1 MFAYNLFA
9 FSLLPFDTPPP
20 FPRPFVN
27 LAETSSKPNGEARWM
42 STFRINCMSIAK
54 AVAVRLRRTLI
65 DWWMDWLTDAL
76 TVEPFD
82 WPSVVASFRLKW
94 FFREFFLSACQS
106 LPGLTF
112 HLSQLRVNSQLLHK
126 LSCHSKNTQSHRQYI
141 YTHIHTYIC
150 SIGYREQQ
158 LSTHANWRLLLQ
170 FELVKL

>member
-27 LAETSSKPNGEARWM
+27 LAKTSSKPNGEARWM

-65 DWWMDWLTDAL
+65 DWWMEWLTDSRTLWL
-76 TVEPFD
+76 TVSCSQFSFEMVFSWVFFKCLPIAAGIDISFEPT
-82 WPSVVASFRLKW
+82 
-94 FFREFFLSACQS
+94 Q
-106 LPGLTF
+106 
-112 HLSQLRVNSQLLHK
+112 SQLAAAAK